1 MPIVDAHAHVAREL
15 TGFRRPLR
23 YGRVRE
29 TDGRE
34 SQFFPPS
41 FEPVASPP
49 EVLLGY
55 MDQAGVDRA
64 FLVQHHLY
72 GDQNELVLECIRTW
86 PDRFAGFAYLG
97 GMGQSDAPD
106 QLERLL
112 DAGLLGL
119 KIELPTTR
127 RLRPEFRWDGEPER
141 RLWARLEQLGRPL
154 WIDVNGCDE
163 ADAAALGRAL
173 DEYPRLRL
181 MVCHVGGAPEG
192 IWQRRALLAKK
203 ANGWVDLAALPL
215 LVGPDEE
222 YPFPRAQE
230 IVRWAVETFGAERVL
245 WGTDYPPTLNGAT
258 YRQLLDWV
266 RQHCGFLSEE
276 ERGEVLGGAAERV
289 LRELGG

>member
-15 TGFRRPLR
+15 TGFRQPLR
-23 YGRVRE
+23 YGRTRE
-29 TDGRE
+29 SDGTE

-49 EVLLGY
+49 EVLLAH
-55 MDQAGVDRA
+55 MDHAGVDRA

-86 PDRFAGFAYLG
+86 PDRFSGFAYLG

-106 QLERLL
+106 QVERLIE
-112 DAGLLGL
+112 AGMLGL
-119 KIELPTTR
+119 KVELPTTR
-127 RLRPEFRWDGEPER
+127 RLRPEFRWDGEAEAR
-141 RLWARLEQLGRPL
+141 IWARLERLGRPL
-154 WIDVNGCDE
+154 WVDVIGCDE
-163 ADAAALGRAL
+163 ADAAALERAI
-173 DEYPRLRL
+173 DAHPRLRV
-181 MVCHVGGAPEG
+181 MMCHVGGAPQG
-192 IWQRRALLAKK
+192 IWQRSALLAKK

-245 WGTDYPPTLNGAT
+245 WGTDYPPTLNRAT
-258 YRQLLDWV
+258 YRQWLDWV
-266 RQHCGFLSEE
+266 RRHCPFLTEE
-276 ERGEVLGGAAERV
+276 QRAEVLGGAAERV
-289 LRELGG
+289 LKELRG